1 MFFISILL
9 IQVQEVQKQAK
20 IMIFPQTPPWIL
32 KFFVILMS
40 TCYNKSNLKV
50 KESSEQFWIEMSISN
65 GVICII
71 NWLRLGSSFLGF
83 DNAKKTNVLHAHD
96 RSKDFIAIKITFSKL
111 KTYRVVVFWPKKK
124 EHQLSQQIM

>member
-50 KESSEQFWIEMSISN
+50 KESSDQYLIEMSILN
-65 GVICII
+65 GVSVQFCF
-71 NWLRLGSSFLGF
+71 FLWKYKNGYQPLQNKILVDF
-83 DNAKKTNVLHAHD
+83 EKWG
-96 RSKDFIAIKITFSKL
+96 KD
-111 KTYRVVVFWPKKK
+111 
-124 EHQLSQQIM
+124 

>member
-1 MFFISILL
+1 MFFISTLL

-50 KESSEQFWIEMSISN
+50 KESSEQYLIEMSILN
-65 GVICII
+65 GVSVQFCF
-71 NWLRLGSSFLGF
+71 FLWKYKNGLQPLQ
-83 DNAKKTNVLHAHD
+83 NKILV
-96 RSKDFIAIKITFSKL
+96 DFEKWGID
-111 KTYRVVVFWPKKK
+111 
-124 EHQLSQQIM
+124 